1 MNQSTYFRKV
11 NKPCERTDE
20 GQYLILSTASDMVVL
35 NETAFY
41 IWDNADHKTLEEV
54 ARQRYSN
61 LIDKEDLSFDELV
74 SDCLETLKLL
84 LKLGLVLE
92 D

>member
-1 MNQSTYFRKV
+1 MNQSTYFKKV
-11 NKPCERTDE
+11 DKPCARTDE

-54 ARQRYSN
+54 AHQMYGE
-61 LIDKEDLSFDELV
+61 LIDKEDLSFDELLA
-74 SDCLETLKLL
+74 DCSETLKLL

>member
-41 IWDNADHKTLEEV
+41 IWDNADDKSLEEE
-54 ARQRYSN
+54 AG
-61 LIDKEDLSFDELV
+61 EL
-74 SDCLETLKLL
+74 
-84 LKLGLVLE
+84 
-92 D
+92 